1 MQGYSVH
8 DSYAKALAV
17 LGLGMLAGVGALV
30 DYWPSMS
37 GLPSPANVR
46 VSRPVQMTVSGTPAE
61 RGSIA
66 PTPPR
71 ATLRTHAVA
80 MPASAATSSNVQT
93 QTILAPVLVPSEA
106 LGASVPLVTLAIDT
120 PPAFVEPSVVAYVE
134 PDGAGEASEPAYSL
148 ADHAGAPVAR
158 ALDDDGDGLIT
169 GAFRKTGTSI
179 RKTSV
184 KTGSSIVGAIRG
196 FGGAVRRALPVL

>member
-8 DSYAKALAV
+8 DLYTKALAV
-17 LGLGMLAGVGALV
+17 LGLGMLAGIGALV

-37 GLPSPANVR
+37 GLPIPANVR
-46 VSRPVQMTVSGTPAE
+46 VSPPVQMTVSGIPAGPGSINPTPA
-61 RGSIA
+61 
-66 PTPPR
+66 R
-71 ATLRTHAVA
+71 ATLRARAVA
-80 MPASAATSSNVQT
+80 APASTATSSNVQT
-93 QTILAPVLVPSEA
+93 QTVLAAALIPAEA
-106 LGASVPLVTLAIDT
+106 LGANVPLAALEIDP
-120 PPAFVEPSVVAYVE
+120 PPAVEQSVVSFVQSDVPAE
-134 PDGAGEASEPAYSL
+134 SAEADYPL
-148 ADHAGAPVAR
+148 MVHAGAPVAR
-158 ALDDDGDGLIT
+158 ALDEDGDGFIT